1 MPTLTTIIQHSFG
14 SASHSNQRRKR
25 NIRNTDQKRIKTLF
39 ADNMIPYT
47 ENIKDAIRNLL
58 ELIIDELVKLQDA
71 KLIHREKILPF
82 LCTNNEKSER
92 GI

>member
-1 MPTLTTIIQHSFG
+1 
-14 SASHSNQRRKR
+14 
-25 NIRNTDQKRIKTLF
+25 
-39 ADNMIPYT
+39 MIPYT

-58 ELIIDELVKLQDA
+58 ELIDELVKLQDA